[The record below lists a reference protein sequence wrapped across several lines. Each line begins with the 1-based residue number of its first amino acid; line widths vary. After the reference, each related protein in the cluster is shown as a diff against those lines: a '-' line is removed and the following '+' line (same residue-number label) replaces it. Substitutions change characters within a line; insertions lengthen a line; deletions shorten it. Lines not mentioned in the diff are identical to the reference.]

1 MENVLIIGSGPAAL
15 TAALYTARA
24 NLSPLIIEGLESGGQ
39 LMTTTDVENY
49 PGFNEGILGPDLIDN
64 MRKQAEKFGARFVS
78 GNVTNVSFSTS
89 PFSVKTDEKSFE
101 AKTIIISTGARPRK
115 LNIESEKKLWGKGIS
130 SCATC
135 DGAFFRNKEI
145 CVIGGGDSAL
155 EEALFLTRFASKVT
169 IIHRR
174 NELRGSKIMQERA
187 LNHDKID
194 FLWDSLVEE
203 YLPSEKNLVRG
214 VKVKNVKTNAVTEY
228 PCDGV
233 FLGIGHIPNT
243 DIFKGQLDLDENG
256 YIVTQSPRTY
266 TNIKGIFAAGDVVDH
281 IYQQAITAAAM
292 GCKAAIDAERYLGE
306 LNL

>member
-24 NLSPLIIEGLESGGQ
+24 NLSPLVIEGIDAGGQ
-39 LMTTTDVENY
+39 LMTTTEVENY
-49 PGFNEGILGPDLIDN
+49 PGFHDGVMGPDLIEN

-78 GNVTNVSFSTS
+78 GNVSKVQFKELPLTAH
-89 PFSVKTDEKSFE
+89 TDDNAYT
-101 AKTIIISTGARPRK
+101 AKTVIISTGARPKK
-115 LNIESEKKLWGKGIS
+115 LDIESEKRLWGYGIS

-135 DGAFFRNKEI
+135 DGAFFRGKEV

-174 NELRGSKIMQERA
+174 DELRASKIMQDRA
-187 LNHDKID
+187 FANKKIA
-194 FLWDSLVEE
+194 FLWDSLVDE
-203 YLPSEKNLVRG
+203 YLASDKNLLRG
-214 VKVKNVKTNAVTEY
+214 VNVRNVKTNVITEY

-243 DIFKGQLDLDENG
+243 DIFKGQIDLDENG
-256 YIVTQSPRTY
+256 YIITREPRTH
-266 TNIKGIFAAGDVVDH
+266 TNIEGVFAAGDAVDH
-281 IYQQAITAAAM
+281 IYRQAITAAAM
-292 GCKAAIDAERYLGE
+292 GCKSAIDAERYLSE
-306 LNL
+306 MNM

>member
-24 NLSPLIIEGLESGGQ
+24 NLSPLVIEGLESGGQ

-49 PGFNEGILGPDLIDN
+49 PGFNEGVMGPELVDN
-64 MRKQAEKFGARFVS
+64 IHKQAEKFGARFVS
-78 GNVTNVSFSTS
+78 GNATKVDFNAS
-89 PFSVKTDEKSFE
+89 PLTVATDEQTFE
-101 AKTIIISTGARPRK
+101 AKTVIIATGARPRK
-115 LNIESEKKLWGKGIS
+115 LNIESEKQLWGKGIS

-135 DGAFFRNKEI
+135 DGAFFRNKEV
-145 CVIGGGDSAL
+145 CVIGGGDSAI

-169 IIHRR
+169 LIHRR
-174 NELRGSKIMQERA
+174 DELRASKIMQERA
-187 LNHDKID
+187 LSNDKVA
-194 FLWDSLVEE
+194 FLWDSVVDE
-203 YLPSEKNLVRG
+203 YLASDKNLVRG
-214 VKVKNVKTNAVTEY
+214 VNVRNVKTDEITEY

-243 DIFKGQLDLDENG
+243 DIFKGQLELDSNG

-266 TNIKGIFAAGDVVDH
+266 TNMKGVFAAGDVVDH

-306 LNL
+306 LNV